1 MSKVAYILN
10 GKEVTAEEFRAGA
23 KSDWLDGPPMTSN
36 TYTENDPL
44 ISDGL
49 GCMKKQVPAMRQ
61 MIESEG
67 IQGVQIMDNGQ
78 ARITSRRG
86 RNQLM
91 KTLSEIR
98 GYNYHDIDG
107 GYGDQ

>member
-1 MSKVAYILN
+1 M
-10 GKEVTAEEFRAGA
+10 GKTIYTLSGREVSAEEFRAGA
-23 KSDWLDGPPMTSN
+23 KSDWLEGPPMTAN
-36 TYTENDPL
+36 TYTEHDPL
-44 ISDGL
+44 ISEGL

-61 MIESEG
+61 MLKSEG

-91 KTLSEIR
+91 RALSEIR
-98 GYNYHDIDG
+98 GYKHHDIDG
-107 GYGDQ
+107 GYSDG

>member
-1 MSKVAYILN
+1 MSKIAYVLN
-10 GKEVTAEEFRAGA
+10 GQEVTAEEFRAGA
-23 KSDWLDGPPMTSN
+23 KRDWLEGPPMTAN
-36 TYTENDPL
+36 TYTEHDPL

-49 GCMKKQVPAMRQ
+49 GCMKKQVPAIRQ
-61 MIESEG
+61 MLKSEG

-91 KTLSEIR
+91 RALSEIR
-98 GYNYHDIDG
+98 GYKHHDADG
-107 GYGDQ
+107 GYGDY